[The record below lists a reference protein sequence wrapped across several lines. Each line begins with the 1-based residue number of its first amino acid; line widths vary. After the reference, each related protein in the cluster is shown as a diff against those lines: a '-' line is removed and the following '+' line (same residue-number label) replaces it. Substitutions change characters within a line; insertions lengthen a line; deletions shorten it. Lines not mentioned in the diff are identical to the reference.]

1 VLVVQRLP
9 RMTLWLKRIPTMLMR
24 RLRYLPP
31 LVGRDR
37 HHPAPSRLREWA
49 GWARA
54 RLRECALGQRLP
66 LSASRARELIR
77 SGRHG
82 SRCPPCAA
90 AAGTALVG
98 ATLIFASSAAFAQAP
113 PTDAEILALVRTHCV
128 ACHAAEPTH
137 EAFAKAPAGVVL
149 ETLAQITTNA
159 ARILD
164 QVAVTRAM
172 PLGNETGMTDE
183 ERDRIAAWIEGRT
196 K

>member
-1 VLVVQRLP
+1 
-9 RMTLWLKRIPTMLMR
+9 MLMR
-24 RLRYLPP
+24 RLRHLPP
-31 LVGRDR
+31 LAGRDR
-37 HHPAPSRLREWA
+37 LHPAAFRPREWA

-54 RLRECALGQRLP
+54 RLRERALGQRLP
-66 LSASRARELIR
+66 ASASRARELIR
-77 SGRHG
+77 SGRRG
-82 SRCPPCAA
+82 SLCPPWAPT
-90 AAGTALVG
+90 AGTALVV
-98 ATLIFASSAAFAQAP
+98 ATLIFAPAAAFAQAP

-137 EAFAKAPAGVVL
+137 EAFAKAPAGVLL
-149 ETLAQITTNA
+149 ETLAQVTANA

-164 QVAVTRAM
+164 QVVVTRAM